1 MARPSIRNYP
11 IAELEEML
19 LRPPA
24 KPPLRRLFSPEE
36 IQSEID
42 RRNEI
47 SLKKQDRLRYPE
59 LQPGFH

>member
-1 MARPSIRNYP
+1 MSRPSIRNYP
-11 IAELEEML
+11 IEELEEML

-24 KPPLRRLFSPEE
+24 RPPLQRLFTAEE
-36 IQSEID
+36 IKAEIA
-42 RRNEI
+42 RRDEI

>member
-11 IAELEEML
+11 IEELEEML

-24 KPPLRRLFSPEE
+24 RPPLQRLFTQEE
-36 IQSEID
+36 IKAEIA
-42 RRNEI
+42 RRDEI

-59 LQPGFH
+59 LQPSFH

>member
-11 IAELEEML
+11 IEELEEML

-24 KPPLRRLFSPEE
+24 RPPLQRLFTTEE
-36 IQSEID
+36 IKAEIA
-42 RRNEI
+42 RRDEI

-59 LQPGFH
+59 LQTFFH